1 MATLVLEDGSV
12 FRGLSFTTRP
22 FTVAGEVVFNTAMTG
37 YQEVLTDPSYRRQ
50 LVCMAAPEV
59 GNYGTNPDDAESD
72 RVQVTAFLVRQ
83 AARRHSN
90 WRASRGLAEELDAA
104 GVPGVE
110 GLDTRRLV
118 RHLRERGAL
127 RGALSDETA
136 DVSSLRALALAAP
149 DPNGLALVDEVTRDE
164 PLELPATAPGG
175 ERFRVVLYDF
185 GAKRNISRRLRA
197 LGCRV
202 LVVPATMPA
211 SEALAWGP
219 DGVMLSNGPGDPAT
233 VVHGVRATERLLGE
247 VPVFGICLGHQ
258 LLGQAVGASTL
269 RLPFGHRGINQ
280 PVVEVATGRV
290 SVTSHN
296 HGFAVDDA
304 TLPRAAR
311 VTHRNAND
319 GVVEGLDCVD
329 VPAFSVQ
336 YHPEAAP
343 GPHDAHQL
351 FERFAQLMTDNAR
364 RGGAGSKAP
373 ASGVPE
379 PSAAGQGGSAP
390 ATIAPTTAAP
400 STAARPAATGSP
412 TTGEAR

>member
-1 MATLVLEDGSV
+1 VLEDGTV
-12 FRGLSFTTRP
+12 FRGASFTGPP
-22 FTVAGEVVFNTAMTG
+22 FTVAAEVVFNTAMSG

-50 LVCMAAPEV
+50 IVCMAAPEV

-72 RVQVTAFLVRQ
+72 RVQVAGFLVRQ

-90 WRASRGLAEELDAA
+90 WRAARGLAEELDAA

-136 DVSSLRALALAAP
+136 DVDTLRGLALAAP
-149 DPNGLALVDEVTRDE
+149 DPNGLALVDEVTCLE
-164 PLELPATAPGG
+164 PVELPAEPPGG

-185 GAKRNISRRLRA
+185 GAKRNIARRLRR
-197 LGCRV
+197 LGARV
-202 LVVPATMPA
+202 LVVPAGMPA
-211 SEALAWGP
+211 ADALAWEP

-233 VVHGVRATERLLGE
+233 VVQGVKATELLLGQ

-258 LLGQAVGASTL
+258 LLGQAAGGRTA
-269 RLPFGHRGINQ
+269 RLPFGHRGVNQ

-304 TLPRAAR
+304 SLPPSVV

-319 GVVEGLDCVD
+319 GVVEGLECTG

-343 GPHDAHQL
+343 GPHDAHPL
-351 FERFAQLMTDNAR
+351 FDRFARLM
-364 RGGAGSKAP
+364 
-373 ASGVPE
+373 
-379 PSAAGQGGSAP
+379 
-390 ATIAPTTAAP
+390 
-400 STAARPAATGSP
+400 
-412 TTGEAR
+412 EAHRT